1 MLQSVVEIP
10 FFFLTLRSDECF
22 DTLKHLIMKKILSY
36 MVLGVASVMLFCACS
51 GGNTKANEEAMASQ
65 AERINLDLGSLA
77 EESPMFLSAASADY
91 ADKALSINLE
101 FCDSIIKVDQISDVL
116 IRYVLGQ
123 YMKNHAGENLDITLN
138 TLGKLEGVMSIT
150 LKDIYGETKVLVLPS
165 ATLKKLVTSKQ
176 MELGYQDVRVNVF
189 DIMETRCE
197 RYKKAVNAQSV
208 EFKYAAGFAQYTF
221 TFKNARAFANQTQG
235 TLAGRYLGVLK
246 PTFDNFGACRPILE
260 ELLSSLQIEGYR
272 FVYMDDAETR
282 KIHVSLPWRM
292 IN

>member
-1 MLQSVVEIP
+1 
-10 FFFLTLRSDECF
+10 
-22 DTLKHLIMKKILSY
+22 
-36 MVLGVASVMLFCACS
+36 MVLGVASVMFLFACS
-51 GGNTKANEEAMASQ
+51 GSNTKADEEAMVSQ
-65 AERINLDLGSLA
+65 AERINLDLSTLA
-77 EESPMFLSAASADY
+77 EESPMFLSSAAAQY
-91 ADKALSINLE
+91 ADKALSVNIE
-101 FCDSIIKVDQISDVL
+101 FCDSIIKVDQLSDVL
-116 IRYVLGQ
+116 IRYVLSL
-123 YMKNHAGENLDITLN
+123 YMKAHPGENLDITLN
-138 TLGKLEGVMSIT
+138 TLGKLEGVMSLT
-150 LKDIYGETKVLVLPS
+150 LKDIYGQTKVLVLPS

-208 EFKYAAGFAQYTF
+208 EFKYAAGFAQYTL
-221 TFKNARAFANQTQG
+221 TFKNSRAFANQTQG

-246 PTFDNFGACRPILE
+246 PAFENLGACRPIVE

-272 FVYMDDAETR
+272 FIYVDDAETR